1 MAHEP
6 GKRALFERLV
16 TELRGAVGASA
27 RFDQA
32 VADAL
37 GLNRTDTRCIDLL
50 DREGRLTAGELAD
63 RTGLTT
69 GAITTVIDR
78 LERAGYAR
86 RAADAADRRR
96 VYVELTDMARSA
108 ADRFYA
114 DHTRRAEQ
122 LYERY
127 TADQIAFLV
136 EFLQGVRE
144 FNEGKASALEAV
156 AASQRRH
163 AKG

>member
-1 MAHEP
+1 M
-6 GKRALFERLV
+6 
-16 TELRGAVGASA
+16 
-27 RFDQA
+27 
-32 VADAL
+32 
-37 GLNRTDTRCIDLL
+37 
-50 DREGRLTAGELAD
+50 
-63 RTGLTT
+63 TT
-69 GAITTVIDR
+69 GAMTTVIDR

-86 RAADAADRRR
+86 RAADADDRRR
-96 VYVELTDMARSA
+96 VYVELTDTARTA

-114 DHTRRAEQ
+114 DHARRAEQ

-136 EFLQGVRE
+136 EFLRGVRE

-156 AASQRRH
+156 TFSQRRH

>member
-1 MAHEP
+1 MSHQ
-6 GKRALFERLV
+6 GKRELFERLV

-69 GAITTVIDR
+69 GAMTTVIDR

-86 RAADAADRRR
+86 RAADADDRRR
-96 VYVELTDMARSA
+96 VYVELTDTARTA

-114 DHTRRAEQ
+114 DHARRAEQ

-127 TADQIAFLV
+127 TADQIGFLV
-136 EFLQGVRE
+136 EFLQGIRE

-156 AASQRRH
+156 TFSQRRH